1 VENAAARCLCA
12 QGFVARPSGAC
23 EAVTGANCPQHPG
36 DSAEPD
42 DCMTAA
48 KPIKTTDQPRSQTID
63 PVGDYDFVQLTA
75 ENNFVYNV
83 TVKAAG
89 SPVLPRIDAFD
100 QGGVWLSGV
109 DGPGTAVLSFKAH
122 YAGPHFLRVS
132 HSPLDPSVA
141 TGAYTLSVQ
150 SVGAEDHGDGP
161 ADATPI
167 SAAFAG
173 STTPP
178 DSIGGRFEVP
188 QDQDWFQF
196 TGASG
201 TTYNLAFDSQR
212 LIPSVALYNGN
223 DTTKPVWTTEQE
235 VIPFNLPSSGTYYL
249 QLFPP
254 QTQASTTAYSFQFTQ
269 Q

>member
-1 VENAAARCLCA
+1 MKKLVLALTACVLACTVKSRPPPDPCAPNPCTDANKTTCVVENATARCLCA

-23 EAVTGANCPQHPG
+23 EAVTAANCPQHPG

-48 KPIKTTDQPRSQTID
+48 KPIKTTDQPRSQTIE

-100 QGGVWLSGV
+100 QGGVWLSGI
-109 DGPGTAVLSFKAH
+109 DGPGIAVLSFKAH

-141 TGAYTLSVQ
+141 
-150 SVGAEDHGDGP
+150 
-161 ADATPI
+161 
-167 SAAFAG
+167 
-173 STTPP
+173 
-178 DSIGGRFEVP
+178 
-188 QDQDWFQF
+188 
-196 TGASG
+196 
-201 TTYNLAFDSQR
+201 
-212 LIPSVALYNGN
+212 
-223 DTTKPVWTTEQE
+223 
-235 VIPFNLPSSGTYYL
+235 
-249 QLFPP
+249 
-254 QTQASTTAYSFQFTQ
+254 
-269 Q
+269 